1 MPAIEYSF
9 FPYYEFV
16 RREMVI
22 NYRIGYGYRNYIEET
37 MGINFPPRKH
47 LVILIKAFK

>member
-16 RREMVI
+16 RREMVL
-22 NYRIGYGYRNYIEET
+22 NYRIGYGYRNYIE
-37 MGINFPPRKH
+37 GIDTTT
-47 LVILIKAFK
+47 VLIAM